1 MMKNIEQLWKSR
13 LDSYSGELRKYLR
26 YMLNDHLL
34 FVLVFGLGALLYYYS
49 GWVKTLDN
57 NFPAP
62 LVMAVILGAL
72 LAWSPVYTF
81 LMRADTVFLLPL
93 EEKMNS
99 YFQKAIRTSFF
110 SQIYLLIAGMA
121 FLMPMYTQVKGE
133 SAQSFFLCLLV
144 LLGLKI
150 WNLHIRWYVLK
161 QQERESHR
169 VDLVIRLLLN
179 GALLYFLFSNSNLLF
194 VAATAVIMIGYFLY
208 FKKAAERLTLKWET
222 LVDLEE
228 KRMAAFYRFA
238 NLFTDVPH
246 LKGTVKRRQ
255 WLDPLLGKLPFNQ
268 TSTYAFLFRRTFVR
282 MSEYFGLYVRLTM
295 IAALVIGFSD
305 QVILQLII
313 ALLFIYLTGF
323 QLLPMIRRHEMKIWV
338 SLYPVPT
345 SEKRKALLQLLGGL
359 LMKQAII
366 FGGVT
371 VISQTLT
378 QGGLVLIAGL
388 LFAVVFT
395 KLYAPSRL
403 KKMEEL

>member
-1 MMKNIEQLWKSR
+1 MMKNIEQLWKNR
-13 LDSYSGELRKYLR
+13 LDSYYGELRKYLR

-49 GWVKTLDN
+49 GWVKTLDDS
-57 NFPAP
+57 FPAP
-62 LVMAVILGAL
+62 LLMAVTLGAL

-81 LMRADTVFLLPL
+81 LMRADTIFLLPL

-121 FLMPMYTQVKGE
+121 FFMPMYAQVKEE
-133 SAQSFFLCLLV
+133 SAQSFLLCLFV

-169 VDLVIRLLLN
+169 VDLVIRLILN
-179 GALLYFLFSNSNLLF
+179 GVLLYFLFSSSNLLF
-194 VAATAVIMIGYFLY
+194 VAAVAVIMIGYFLY

-228 KRMAAFYRFA
+228 KRMAAFYRLA

-255 WLDPLLGKLPFNQ
+255 WLDPLLRKLPFSQ

-282 MSEYFGLYVRLTM
+282 MSEYFGLYVRLTV

-305 QVILQLII
+305 QAILQLII

-345 SEKRKALLQLLGGL
+345 AEKRKALLQLLRGL

-371 VISQTLT
+371 TISQTLA

-388 LFAVVFT
+388 LFAVFFT